1 MPRVDG
7 YSFGRIVVDGLEQAR
22 DVIVLPD
29 RLVTAA
35 PLHLTC

>member
-7 YSFGRIVVDGLEQAR
+7 YSFDRIVGDGLEQTR
-22 DVIVLPD
+22 DVIVLPE
-29 RLVTAA
+29 RVVTAA